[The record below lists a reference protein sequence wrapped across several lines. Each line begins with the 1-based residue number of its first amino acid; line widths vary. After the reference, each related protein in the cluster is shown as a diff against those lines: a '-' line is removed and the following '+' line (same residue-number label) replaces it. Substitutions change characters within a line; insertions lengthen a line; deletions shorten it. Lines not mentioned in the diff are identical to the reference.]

1 MIECSFCCSS
11 SQEDYIFAECNH
23 LVCTACAGA
32 KWDRKYSLRCCNK
45 VTYLDEETALAL
57 VRMNEQEKI
66 KVNKVYEKENRD
78 NSYELSRSNVS
89 VSKDKVSPQ
98 DHQLEQSYC
107 QRLKLE

>member
-1 MIECSFCCSS
+1 
-11 SQEDYIFAECNH
+11 
-23 LVCTACAGA
+23 
-32 KWDRKYSLRCCNK
+32 
-45 VTYLDEETALAL
+45 
-57 VRMNEQEKI
+57 MNEQEKI